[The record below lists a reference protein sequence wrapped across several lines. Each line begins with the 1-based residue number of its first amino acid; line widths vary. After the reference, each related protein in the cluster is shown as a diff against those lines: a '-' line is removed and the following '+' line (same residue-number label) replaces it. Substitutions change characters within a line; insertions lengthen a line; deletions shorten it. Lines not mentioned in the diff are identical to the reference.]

1 MKNFNDYN
9 SEQDLVVIIGYSQ
22 LHANILVLY
31 NNLKLINLIPKTCL
45 EGWISNPNPNP
56 NPFPNPIRSNSIE
69 NIL

>member
-1 MKNFNDYN
+1 MKTFNDFN

-31 NNLKLINLIPKTCL
+31 INLIPKTCL